1 MTEVT
6 TLVKIK
12 PEADTHVMA
21 FYSEALK
28 LKEYA
33 ESRSIIAVEDLAPAT
48 VDLSIIA
55 RVKKGMEGRRKDYL
69 HPFQEHIK
77 EVNEDYKRLM
87 EPVETADRI
96 TREKILTFQLKQ
108 KLIREEQ
115 EKINA
120 LRMEA
125 AKRDAILHNGEISE
139 SVNLVEVMPEAPRK
153 TETDLGTAAT
163 FKIKKWE
170 VEDLSKVPFDYLMID
185 AVKIGKVVRA
195 GIPSISGI
203 RIWEEE
209 SLRITTK

>member
-1 MTEVT
+1 MAEVT
-6 TLVKIK
+6 ALIKIR
-12 PEADTHVMA
+12 PEADAQVMA

-33 ESRSIIAVEDLAPAT
+33 ERRSIVAVEDLTPAT
-48 VDLSIIA
+48 ADLNIIA

-69 HPFQEHIK
+69 LPFQEHIK

-96 TREKILTFQLKQ
+96 TRDKILAFQLKQ

-125 AKRDAILHNGEISE
+125 ARKEMELKGELTE
-139 SVNLVEVMPEAPRK
+139 PVNLVEVMPETPRK

-163 FKIKKWE
+163 FRIKKWQ
-170 VEDLSKVPFDYLMID
+170 VEDITKVPFDYLMID
-185 AVKIGKVVRA
+185 AAKVGKVVRA
-195 GIPSISGI
+195 GIPAISGI

-209 SLRITTK
+209 SIRVTTQ